1 MSFRALVRARQ
12 MNERG
17 ALGNPLI
24 AEALVEGHFAV
35 QTLAIRR
42 LMDTKRTGVISL
54 VKLLKDIEANIK
66 LFTREN
72 FVAFDG
78 LPYDY
83 ASAQQRT
90 EAWPAAH
97 DGAVWMSSDGPYA
110 WSSAAHEIFD
120 CLSGIDASKRQ
131 RQDCIPKKHVK
142 TLQRWLAKSDADSIV
157 EWTHN
162 FLAHAAVRN
171 SHGRVALT
179 SIRPTVDKITA
190 VSRTFVRVL
199 EAISAYLLYDSKF
212 GAITPVP
219 QYDLFEGLSTPAIAM
234 EQVFD
239 LQSRWDTL
247 AKERDDFLHGVLENM
262 LAG

>member
-78 LPYDY
+78 LPYD
-83 ASAQQRT
+83 
-90 EAWPAAH
+90 
-97 DGAVWMSSDGPYA
+97 
-110 WSSAAHEIFD
+110 
-120 CLSGIDASKRQ
+120 
-131 RQDCIPKKHVK
+131 
-142 TLQRWLAKSDADSIV
+142 
-157 EWTHN
+157 
-162 FLAHAAVRN
+162 
-171 SHGRVALT
+171 
-179 SIRPTVDKITA
+179 
-190 VSRTFVRVL
+190 
-199 EAISAYLLYDSKF
+199 
-212 GAITPVP
+212 
-219 QYDLFEGLSTPAIAM
+219 
-234 EQVFD
+234 
-239 LQSRWDTL
+239 
-247 AKERDDFLHGVLENM
+247 
-262 LAG
+262 